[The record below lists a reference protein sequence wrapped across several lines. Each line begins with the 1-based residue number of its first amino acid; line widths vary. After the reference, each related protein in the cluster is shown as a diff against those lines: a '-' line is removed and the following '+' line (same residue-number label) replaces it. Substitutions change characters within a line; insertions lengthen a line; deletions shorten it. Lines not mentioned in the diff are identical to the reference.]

1 MKLTP
6 VVLLLPVL
14 LISLHRSMPALCQ
27 GAVFIVVW
35 ILSICLNLGWGVY
48 VSRQRRFQGCLCV
61 AVGLIQ
67 ILLLLMPV
75 QAARV

>member
-1 MKLTP
+1 MKFTP

-14 LISLHRSMPALCQ
+14 LISLHRSMPALRH
-27 GAVFIVVW
+27 GSVFLVVW

-48 VSRQRRFQGCLCV
+48 VSRQSRFQGWLCV

-67 ILLLLMPV
+67 ILSLVLPV
-75 QAARV
+75 QSARL

>member
-1 MKLTP
+1 
-6 VVLLLPVL
+6 
-14 LISLHRSMPALCQ
+14 
-27 GAVFIVVW
+27 VFIVVW

>member
-6 VVLLLPVL
+6 VVLLVPVL
-14 LISLHRSMPALCQ
+14 LISLHRSLPAVCQ
-27 GAVFIVVW
+27 GAPFIVLW
-35 ILSICLNLGWGVY
+35 ILSICLNVGWGVY

-61 AVGLIQ
+61 AVALIQ

-75 QAARV
+75 QAVKV